1 MKVIMTVKTE
11 KGKQSTRQDINKTI
25 AELLSTIPYFEN
37 KGYTSFDCRCLKDG
51 ARMIVEKHKD

>member
-1 MKVIMTVKTE
+1 MTVKTE